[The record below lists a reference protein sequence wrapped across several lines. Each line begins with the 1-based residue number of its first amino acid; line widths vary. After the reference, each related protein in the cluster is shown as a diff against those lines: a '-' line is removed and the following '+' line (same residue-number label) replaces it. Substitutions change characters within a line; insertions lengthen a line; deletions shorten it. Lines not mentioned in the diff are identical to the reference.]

1 MAKRIIIDG
10 TPLLGSS
17 GHRGIGRVIY
27 DLLHGLEE
35 TRDEWRG
42 DLDIRVVTS
51 LGVLRQSLMER
62 LGEAAEQLNDARGRS
77 GKDLVLRRRLFLDDV
92 ALSAR
97 ADLLH
102 LTEALGTP
110 LRTRVPRVIT
120 VHDLIPLRL
129 PEQYLRWGPQRW
141 TRKPIEHR
149 RYHAAK
155 RLVAISE
162 LTRNDLVS
170 LLGIPRDTIDVV
182 PNGIDLRHWSP
193 QRGPAD
199 RERLSALGLR
209 RPYVVY
215 AGYWDRRKDV
225 PTMLRAI
232 AEARRTT
239 DVEFVWAGKFTARD
253 LKKLR
258 AYLRSEGVLDELP
271 TVRFV
276 GYVSSEDLAVLYRNA
291 LAHLFVSRLEG
302 FGISVAEAMASGCP
316 VIVANGS
323 GADEVGGDAVMKID
337 PGDHAAAARAIGR
350 LANDPTERVR
360 LTAAGLSRARVFDRA
375 TMARG
380 YVNVWRQ
387 VK

>member
-1 MAKRIIIDG
+1 
-10 TPLLGSS
+10 
-17 GHRGIGRVIY
+17 
-27 DLLHGLEE
+27 
-35 TRDEWRG
+35 
-42 DLDIRVVTS
+42 
-51 LGVLRQSLMER
+51 
-62 LGEAAEQLNDARGRS
+62 
-77 GKDLVLRRRLFLDDV
+77 
-92 ALSAR
+92 
-97 ADLLH
+97 
-102 LTEALGTP
+102 
-110 LRTRVPRVIT
+110 
-120 VHDLIPLRL
+120 
-129 PEQYLRWGPQRW
+129 
-141 TRKPIEHR
+141 
-149 RYHAAK
+149 
-155 RLVAISE
+155 
-162 LTRNDLVS
+162 
-170 LLGIPRDTIDVV
+170 
-182 PNGIDLRHWSP
+182 
-193 QRGPAD
+193 
-199 RERLSALGLR
+199 
-209 RPYVVY
+209 
-215 AGYWDRRKDV
+215 
-225 PTMLRAI
+225 MLRAI